1 MMERQTLIAAIKNLS
16 HPMRPTP
23 PAPAVAVRR
32 PKLAG
37 IRAVLFDV
45 YGTLL
50 QSGSGEIGLA
60 DAGAAA
66 RAAGF
71 RAALAAA
78 GIPCRGGGG
87 AAGAAAMT
95 DVIRRAHA
103 AARAAGVAWPE
114 VDIEKIW
121 RTTLAALQESGLAPA
136 KVPAGK
142 IRRAAVEFEGRINP
156 VWPMPGF
163 PECLTPLRKQGL
175 KLGIVSNAQF
185 FTPLL
190 FPALTGRELPEMG
203 FDPEACAWSFQHG
216 IAKPAPDLFQA
227 ALRPWREKYGIAP
240 GTVLAVG
247 NDRLNDVAAAAA
259 CGCRTALFAGDAR
272 SLRRREDDERCAGVK
287 PDWIITDLRQLQIN

>member
-23 PAPAVAVRR
+23 PAPALAVRR
-32 PKLAG
+32 PKLTG

-60 DAGAAA
+60 DAGARG
-66 RAAGF
+66 RAACF

-78 GIPCRGGGG
+78 GIPGRGAA
-87 AAGAAAMT
+87 AAGATAMT
-95 DVIRRAHA
+95 AAIRRAHA
-103 AARAAGVAWPE
+103 TARAAGVAWPE

-121 RTTLAALQESGLAPA
+121 RTILAARQKSGLAPA
-136 KVPAGK
+136 KIPAGK
-142 IRRAAVEFEGRINP
+142 IRRAAVEYECRVNP

-163 PECLTPLRKQGL
+163 PECLTPLREQGL

-203 FDPEACAWSFQHG
+203 FDPEACAWSFRHG
-216 IAKPAPDLFQA
+216 IAKPAPELFQA

-240 GTVLAVG
+240 GAVLAVG

-272 SLRRREDDERCAGVK
+272 SLRRREGNARCAGIK